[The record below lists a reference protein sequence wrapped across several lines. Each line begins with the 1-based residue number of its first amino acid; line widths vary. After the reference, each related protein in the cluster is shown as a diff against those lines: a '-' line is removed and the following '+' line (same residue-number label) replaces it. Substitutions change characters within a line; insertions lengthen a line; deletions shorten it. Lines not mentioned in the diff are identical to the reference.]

1 MVRQDARFHLAML
14 LAQYSNAA
22 ANRFDVRF
30 DHQER
35 VRSSNRIEMQEL
47 NEWWSVELRPL
58 SPKASRNALRL
69 DTESGIDSWIDQ
81 FEKTVLREVI
91 TLWF

>member
-14 LAQYSNAA
+14 LAQYSNLV
-22 ANRFDVRF
+22 ANKFDVRF

-47 NEWWSVELRPL
+47 NEWWSGELRPL

-69 DTESGIDSWIDQ
+69 NTESGIDSWIDQ

-91 TLWF
+91 TLWI